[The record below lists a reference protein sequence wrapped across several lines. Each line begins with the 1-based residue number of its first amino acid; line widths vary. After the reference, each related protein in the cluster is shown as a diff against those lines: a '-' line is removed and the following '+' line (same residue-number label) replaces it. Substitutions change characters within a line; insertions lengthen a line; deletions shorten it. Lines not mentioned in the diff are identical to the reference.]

1 MGPGME
7 HLVHTQYSLAMEK
20 KDLAIFAKDFG
31 NPAL

>member
-20 KDLAIFAKDFG
+20 KVLASFTKDFG
-31 NPAL
+31 NPEL